1 MAPEA
6 LPVQIVL
13 SEPQY
18 LALLKR
24 APPRSRVMRRLIE
37 AVEDD
42 RIGRRKGSYVFTGL
56 LTDGLALRAVALM
69 HAPEAVSAIEHAL
82 KRAPEE

>member
-18 LALLKR
+18 
-24 APPRSRVMRRLIE
+24 P
-37 AVEDD
+37 
-42 RIGRRKGSYVFTGL
+42 
-56 LTDGLALRAVALM
+56 
-69 HAPEAVSAIEHAL
+69 PEAVSAIERAL
-82 KRAPEE
+82 KRAQEE